1 LISRKQIL
9 LLIGFAFL
17 AVILFAMDLLVG
29 SVDISLKSL
38 LERILSGRDNSS
50 ISLIVFD
57 FRIPK
62 ALSAIIIG
70 AGLSVSGILMQ
81 SLFRNPLAGPY
92 VLGVS
97 SGASLAVAI
106 YVLAGGMGLILVS
119 SSPWILAL
127 FAILGSLSVLLLVLL
142 ISIRVRDSVS
152 LLIIGIMLSGIASS
166 LVSVLQYFSTP
177 ELLQHFI
184 IWTFGSLSGINY
196 SQLKLMIPLVLIGIT
211 AALFMQKSLN
221 VLMLGD
227 NYTKVLGVSIR
238 RLRTEIIITTGIIT
252 GIITAFAGPIVFIGV
267 AVPHLGRSIFKT
279 NDHRIL
285 ILATVFIGAAL
296 MLICDMVSNIPGLST
311 SLPIN
316 SVTSLI
322 GAPVIIWIIIKNRR
336 LRTANF

>member
-1 LISRKQIL
+1 MISRKQIL

-177 ELLQHFI
+177 ELLQHLI
-184 IWTFGSLSGINY
+184 IWTFGSL
-196 SQLKLMIPLVLIGIT
+196 
-211 AALFMQKSLN
+211 F
-221 VLMLGD
+221 
-227 NYTKVLGVSIR
+227 
-238 RLRTEIIITTGIIT
+238 
-252 GIITAFAGPIVFIGV
+252 
-267 AVPHLGRSIFKT
+267 
-279 NDHRIL
+279 
-285 ILATVFIGAAL
+285 
-296 MLICDMVSNIPGLST
+296 
-311 SLPIN
+311 
-316 SVTSLI
+316 
-322 GAPVIIWIIIKNRR
+322 
-336 LRTANF
+336 